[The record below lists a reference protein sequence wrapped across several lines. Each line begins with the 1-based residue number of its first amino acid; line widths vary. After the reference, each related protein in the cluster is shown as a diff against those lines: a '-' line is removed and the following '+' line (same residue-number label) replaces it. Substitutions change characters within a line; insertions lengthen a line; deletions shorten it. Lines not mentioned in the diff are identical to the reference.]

1 VDGVAAEVLQT
12 ADAHR
17 LQQSWEELKMPPS
30 KEKLTEAFEKIDTEK
45 TGKVNLEQFQEILLA
60 AGDDED
66 EIKMYQD
73 KGMVDALLFA
83 YDENEDGMISIEELL
98 KISDYMDDEISTK
111 ILKRCLENADKDK
124 DGFLTAKELKRFLMM
139 LNPSEDDEEYI
150 EHKVKV
156 MIKMCCHDGSK
167 KVKADVVVQFIID
180 PDSINNDPKE
190 KAKVIFKMLDT
201 NADGFLDKKEL
212 LGYMKQWMTDDEEE
226 DMEVTAIVT
235 KMMTAGLDEDGKLNF
250 EEFEKIL
257 DQE

>member
-1 VDGVAAEVLQT
+1 
-12 ADAHR
+12 
-17 LQQSWEELKMPPS
+17 
-30 KEKLTEAFEKIDTEK
+30 
-45 TGKVNLEQFQEILLA
+45 
-60 AGDDED
+60 
-66 EIKMYQD
+66 
-73 KGMVDALLFA
+73 MVDALLFA
-83 YDENEDGMISIEELL
+83 YDENEDRMLSIEELL

-124 DGFLTAKELKRFLMM
+124 DGFLMAKELKRFLMM
-139 LNPSEDDEEYI
+139 LNPSEEDEEYI
-150 EHKVKV
+150 EH
-156 MIKMCCHDGSK
+156 

-226 DMEVTAIVT
+226 DTEVTAIVT

-250 EEFEKIL
+250 EEFKKSWIRSSKANERSLTLFMNI
-257 DQE
+257 QEQNIPNSMF

>member
-1 VDGVAAEVLQT
+1 MGGVAAGVLQT
-12 ADAHR
+12 ADAYR

-66 EIKMYQD
+66 EIMMYQD

-83 YDENEDGMISIEELL
+83 YDE
-98 KISDYMDDEISTK
+98 DE
-111 ILKRCLENADKDK
+111 

-250 EEFEKIL
+250 EEFKKIL